1 VSLTSPEGAHRPVDI
16 PRPMPLIPA
25 DTIAGRALVVVVAIM
40 TFLACLTA
48 GGASLVSDAS
58 RGWRS
63 DVARDL
69 TIQIK
74 PHGAENLDALVAKV
88 ADAAKATPGV
98 ADVRAYSRADAE
110 KMLTP
115 WLGEGFDVSQLPVP
129 RLVVVRMDDAHRD
142 ALDPLRSAVAA
153 VTPTASVDDQRLWA
167 ARLDA
172 MANGIVIFALA
183 ILALM
188 LVAMATAIVFATR
201 GAVAA
206 TRDIIEVLHFVG
218 ARDAFIAGQFQRH
231 FLRLG
236 FLAAAIGAGAA
247 AALFTLGWLIARMD
261 GETFGVAQV
270 SSLLNGFALGSG
282 GYFALA
288 ALGLFIA
295 IATGVLSRFIVLR
308 QLQAYR

>member
-1 VSLTSPEGAHRPVDI
+1 MSLTSPEGAHRPVDI

-188 LVAMATAIVFATR
+188 LVATAP
-201 GAVAA
+201 
-206 TRDIIEVLHFVG
+206 
-218 ARDAFIAGQFQRH
+218 RDAFIAGQFQRH

-295 IATGVLSRFIVLR
+295 IATGVLSRLIVLR